1 MTCLDVNVTLA
12 ALQILIDQ
20 FKIAILPSL
29 KGIFKIFW
37 TPTEGMLPFRAIY
50 FSTPCGIVKLTTF
63 QTIEIDTFN
72 D

>member
-12 ALQILIDQ
+12 TLQILIDQ
-20 FKIAILPSL
+20 FKMAFSSL
-29 KGIFKIFW
+29 KGISKIFW

-50 FSTPCGIVKLTTF
+50 FSGTCEIVKLPTF
-63 QTIEIDTFN
+63 QTIEIDIFN